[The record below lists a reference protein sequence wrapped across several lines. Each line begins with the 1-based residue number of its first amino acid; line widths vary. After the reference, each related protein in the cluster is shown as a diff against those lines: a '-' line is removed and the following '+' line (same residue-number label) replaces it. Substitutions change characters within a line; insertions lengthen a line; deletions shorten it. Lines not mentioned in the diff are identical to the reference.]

1 MVAKG
6 LFCICDPFM
15 QIYLLSS
22 SEVHL
27 KAVFTY
33 LQTSQRSK
41 ETWQLQLLLTYLQ
54 NGISEQWQ
62 RIPSIIAVFAAEASL
77 TLLDSSHAQFT
88 AISNFLMNSTTVSM
102 QSIPLFPTLLQS
114 SSVHFKAERLW
125 MLRLLSA
132 GSNLADDAK
141 IYKRGRVLG
150 LALAFCSSPVS
161 DSESKVLVLK
171 VLKKCVK
178 LPDLAHHLVKE
189 SGLLLWLSSVMSIF
203 SGGSDGT
210 ESSCSRVTELTLE
223 VVNDLISSRLITDWL
238 QETALEQL
246 SAISSHLCVLLI
258 NNAKL
263 LKGNVPLLT
272 SMLSVITSTMRLSM
286 KRKIYQPHFT
296 FSLHGVF
303 NLCQATGGS
312 SRSAEHKLAVE
323 LGIDA
328 ILMNGPVPILSEVDK
343 SRISMVV
350 SWAISNI
357 FWLYPIQRS
366 LFETS
371 SKETPI
377 NESPLSKLLRLLVAS
392 VILGRISSISHGK
405 SGDLA
410 RSTSSLGT
418 LHSFLNDAYERVET
432 VESCMGNEMLAVI
445 ILYLQDHVQRNSDSL
460 PSVVMALCLLLLNRS
475 SKQVNKHLANNRG
488 KIEMLCSKIRCPAES
503 NPSWRWHYY
512 QPWKDPAAPRSE
524 MERME
529 EEQACQSLLILFSNA
544 FSTCRSEFP
553 ALSLDDV
560 EKSGLFQWERESMVK
575 HQHCA

>member
-1 MVAKG
+1 
-6 LFCICDPFM
+6 
-15 QIYLLSS
+15 
-22 SEVHL
+22 
-27 KAVFTY
+27 
-33 LQTSQRSK
+33 
-41 ETWQLQLLLTYLQ
+41 
-54 NGISEQWQ
+54 
-62 RIPSIIAVFAAEASL
+62 
-77 TLLDSSHAQFT
+77 
-88 AISNFLMNSTTVSM
+88 
-102 QSIPLFPTLLQS
+102 
-114 SSVHFKAERLW
+114 
-125 MLRLLSA
+125 
-132 GSNLADDAK
+132 
-141 IYKRGRVLG
+141 
-150 LALAFCSSPVS
+150 
-161 DSESKVLVLK
+161 
-171 VLKKCVK
+171 
-178 LPDLAHHLVKE
+178 
-189 SGLLLWLSSVMSIF
+189 
-203 SGGSDGT
+203 
-210 ESSCSRVTELTLE
+210 
-223 VVNDLISSRLITDWL
+223 
-238 QETALEQL
+238 
-246 SAISSHLCVLLI
+246 
-258 NNAKL
+258 
-263 LKGNVPLLT
+263 
-272 SMLSVITSTMRLSM
+272 M

-296 FSLHGVF
+296 FSLHGLF

-312 SRSAEHKLAVE
+312 SRSAEHKLAME

-328 ILMNGPVPILSEVDK
+328 ILMNGPMPILSEVDK

-512 QPWKDPAAPRSE
+512 QPWKDPAAPRTE

-544 FSTCRSEFP
+544 FSTCRSEFQV
-553 ALSLDDV
+553 LSLDDV

-575 HQHCA
+575 QQHCA